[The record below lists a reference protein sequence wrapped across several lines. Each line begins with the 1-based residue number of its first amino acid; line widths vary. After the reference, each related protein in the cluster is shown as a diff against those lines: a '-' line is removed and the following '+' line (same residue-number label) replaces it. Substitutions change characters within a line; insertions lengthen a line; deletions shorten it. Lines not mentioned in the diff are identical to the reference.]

1 MRFFKV
7 HLLMLLCAVLVAGS
21 FPIVAAISHELDPVL
36 LTLLRFLLASF
47 LFAPLIW
54 FRYGFTVSFAA
65 LARYSLISA
74 TLVIC
79 FWSMFF
85 SLRYTTTLNISAI
98 FTLVPSLSGLYA
110 MVINRERLGRARLIA
125 LFVGLIGAL
134 WVIFRGDLS
143 LLASLSLNK
152 GDLVF
157 FIGCLVMGFY
167 TPLVRLFHRGE
178 PMLVMAFWIMV
189 TGSVWLLFLAG
200 PQLASVS
207 WADVPL
213 KVWLGLG
220 YIAVFS
226 TIVSFFLTQY
236 SILFL
241 GPTRVMAY
249 SYLYPALVLI
259 LDLMFGGGLP
269 EAKILPGVVIV
280 LSAMV
285 VVQRMEGGKE
295 GVGKNRDSH

>member
-7 HLLMLLCAVLVAGS
+7 HLLMLLCAVLVSGS
-21 FPIVAAISHELDPVL
+21 FPIVAAISQELDPVL
-36 LTLLRFLLASF
+36 LTLLRFLLASS

-85 SLRYTTTLNISAI
+85 SLRYTTVLNVSAI

-110 MVINRERLGRARLIA
+110 MVLNRERLGRARLVA
-125 LFVGLIGAL
+125 LFLGVIGAL
-134 WVIFRGDLS
+134 WVIFRGELSTLTDLV
-143 LLASLSLNK
+143 LNK
-152 GDLVF
+152 GDLIF
-157 FIGCLVMGFY
+157 FIGCLFMGFY

-178 PMLVMAFWIMV
+178 PMPVMAFWIMV
-189 TGSVWLLFLAG
+189 TGSMWLLLLSG

-207 WADVPL
+207 WADISL
-213 KVWLGLG
+213 KVWMGLG

-236 SILFL
+236 AILFL

-249 SYLYPALVLI
+249 SYLYPALVII
-259 LDLMFGGGLP
+259 LDLLSGGILP
-269 EAKILPGVVIV
+269 EVKVLPGVLIV
-280 LSAMV
+280 LSAML
-285 VVQRMEGGKE
+285 VVQRMEG
-295 GVGKNRDSH
+295 DSLQ